1 MESRNFVLL
10 PNLDSS
16 QHPYPHGSIT
26 IDGEIYQHDLT
37 IPHGKGKK
45 GSAEDESAA
54 ARSNTSTPLVGN
66 KRRVFNWRSRKEVAQ
81 YQLKIN
87 EMFQE
92 TVSLDFSPR
101 DAKGIYSSAACPAD
115 RNVAKW

>member
-16 QHPYPHGSIT
+16 QHPYPYGAIT

-54 ARSNTSTPLVGN
+54 ARSNALRPLLAT
-66 KRRVFNWRSRKEVAQ
+66 KRRF
-81 YQLKIN
+81 
-87 EMFQE
+87 
-92 TVSLDFSPR
+92 
-101 DAKGIYSSAACPAD
+101 
-115 RNVAKW
+115 